1 MPTAKNDASV
11 RPSAESSL
19 ILVVCFRVVTRNVP
33 ATPATTA
40 PAKNQRRVLGD
51 VGHVETPVEYS
62 PLALTPENRKP
73 SATPGN
79 TACDNV
85 SPTSAIFRTTIKQ
98 PSNPHE
104 MPSSTEPIT
113 A

>member
-19 ILVVCFRVVTRNVP
+19 ILVVCFRVVTSNVP
-33 ATPATTA
+33 ATPAITA
-40 PAKNQRRVLGD
+40 PAKISAGFLVMLSTSKLQSNN
-51 VGHVETPVEYS
+51 
-62 PLALTPENRKP
+62 PLTLTPENRKP

-85 SPTSAIFRTTIKQ
+85 SPTSAILRTTIKQ

-104 MPSSTEPIT
+104 MPSNTDPNT

>member
-19 ILVVCFRVVTRNVP
+19 IFVVCFRVVTRNVP

-40 PAKNQRRVLGD
+40 PQKISAGFLVMLATSKLQSN
-51 VGHVETPVEYS
+51 S
-62 PLALTPENRKP
+62 PLTLTPENRKP

-85 SPTSAIFRTTIKQ
+85 SPTSAILRTTIKQ